1 MSWWRQH
8 ELVRAAGARPLP
20 DTAQPA
26 LLKPFRHSAT
36 PLRAKRDGGP
46 TTGLRCAASGEL
58 RRAADDRVLACIDGI
73 ERAAGGRWEE
83 AAGTPARLPV
93 CCSSISGSQHRHRRP
108 LRPFVLAGT
117 LVSFVLATGR
127 GTRIVTGTGGGA
139 RAETRRAGGRLV
151 PAPAPTRAVSCA
163 LLRRRPEAPLP
174 PSNSRWAAPCAAVA
188 AQDAALLFCTLS
200 S

>member
-1 MSWWRQH
+1 MSWSVLRCS
-8 ELVRAAGARPLP
+8 ATARHG
-20 DTAQPA
+20 QPA

-73 ERAAGGRWEE
+73 ERAAGGRREE

-127 GTRIVTGTGGGA
+127 GTRIVSTSAPIEMTSSQAAVLAG
-139 RAETRRAGGRLV
+139 RRA
-151 PAPAPTRAVSCA
+151 S
-163 LLRRRPEAPLP
+163 RPRHQAK
-174 PSNSRWAAPCAAVA
+174 AI
-188 AQDAALLFCTLS
+188 QG
-200 S
+200 